1 MVYTYND
8 RLSDK
13 LSIKRSMDF
22 TGLWGSQ
29 YAHKQ
34 LKELMLWNTQ
44 IKHLYYVWK
53 YSSGAEFPLN
63 WIQVV
68 LSN

>member
-22 TGLWGSQ
+22 TGFWGSQ

-34 LKELMLWNTQ
+34 LKELML
-44 IKHLYYVWK
+44 
-53 YSSGAEFPLN
+53 
-63 WIQVV
+63 
-68 LSN
+68 

>member
-22 TGLWGSQ
+22 TELWGSQ

-34 LKELMLWNTQ
+34 LKELML
-44 IKHLYYVWK
+44 
-53 YSSGAEFPLN
+53 
-63 WIQVV
+63 
-68 LSN
+68 